1 MKPKES
7 SLEIFHQY
15 ISEIFEDNARHV
27 ENAKLHVEDYF
38 PVIQKPRATLLM
50 CSDSRMQAAAFDATP
65 INDLFVIRNI
75 GNQISTAEG
84 SIEYGVLQLKTPVLL
99 IAGHSRCGAIDASLK
114 NHSHFSPYVRAELDS
129 LQTNKA
135 RTIEEAVIENIHKQ
149 VDYALSKFASLVLK
163 GELFINGLLYD
174 FSNDYQLGHGKLILL
189 NINGEKDPKKLM
201 ENPVHQL
208 SKFVQIGLP
217 S

>member
-1 MKPKES
+1 MGKNIGPFEIFQQYLS
-7 SLEIFHQY
+7 EIFH
-15 ISEIFEDNARHV
+15 DNTQHV
-27 ENAKLHVEDYF
+27 ENARAHVEDYF
-38 PVIQKPRATLLM
+38 PTMQKPRATLLM

-99 IAGHSRCGAIDASLK
+99 IAGHSKCGAIGASLK
-114 NHSHFSPYVRAELDS
+114 DHNDFSPCVRAELDS

-149 VDYALSKFASLVLK
+149 VDYALNKFGEIVSK

-174 FSNDYQLGHGKLILL
+174 FSNDYNMGHGKLMLI
-189 NINGEKDPKKLM
+189 NINGEKDPKKLI
-201 ENPVHQL
+201 EHPVSKL
-208 SKFVQIGLP
+208 SKSI
-217 S
+217 SS